1 MRQIEGNLKKCS
13 GTNDYAFNIISAQ
26 LPRNAA
32 SSTGRCNAICAPAGT
47 DRNLLGIALAIE
59 RLFGKLPAPRAETTD
74 SASEYSNRPI
84 LRAMRLYSSRELMV
98 RKLETIPLA
107 TRNF

>member
-1 MRQIEGNLKKCS
+1 MFRHQRLCVQYYFRPTPKKRCQLNRSMQHHLCTLREQIGTCS
-13 GTNDYAFNIISAQ
+13 
-26 LPRNAA
+26 A
-32 SSTGRCNAICAPAGT
+32 SPLRSNGCS
-47 DRNLLGIALAIE
+47 E
-59 RLFGKLPAPRAETTD
+59 SSRLPRAETTD